1 MDMRKKI
8 VEFLVH
14 IRQMLRKIFHQDNE
28 QLPFFIAI
36 FIALIIVVGGIN
48 LFIDLTESM
57 HSDGLVTY
65 DSKITEFVTSFRNP
79 NLTPFMQAITHV
91 GDIYGYMVLTVICTI
106 SFYLIFKNWRYV
118 LEMIF
123 VLAISGLSNSALKN
137 VINRARPDVD
147 HLVSVATLSYPSGH
161 AMSAISFY
169 GFLIYLIYN
178 IRMKAVFKFGL
189 ILLFSTMIFLI
200 GISRIYLGV
209 HFPSDVAAGYIAGF
223 IWVIFCIILF
233 HVIDLLRK
241 RSKKK
246 RMHEAKTS

>member
-1 MDMRKKI
+1 MRKKI
-8 VEFLVH
+8 IEILIQ
-14 IRQMLRKIFHQDNE
+14 IRQLLRSTFNQYND

-65 DSKITEFVTSFRNP
+65 DSRITEFVTSFRNP
-79 NLTPFMQAITHV
+79 GLNKFMQAITHV
-91 GDIYGYMVLTVICTI
+91 GDIYGYLVLTIICTVL
-106 SFYLIFKNWRYV
+106 FYLKFKNWRYV
-118 LEMIF
+118 LEMVF
-123 VLAISGLSNSALKN
+123 VLAISGLSNSALKQ

-178 IRMKAVFKFGL
+178 IKMKKIFKIGL
-189 ILLFSTMIFLI
+189 ISFFSLMIFLI
-200 GISRIYLGV
+200 GVSRIYLGV
-209 HFPSDVAAGYIAGF
+209 HFPSDVVGGYIAGF
-223 IWVIFCIILF
+223 IWIIFCIVLF

-241 RSKKK
+241 RKKKK
-246 RMHEAKTS
+246 RMHEAGQL